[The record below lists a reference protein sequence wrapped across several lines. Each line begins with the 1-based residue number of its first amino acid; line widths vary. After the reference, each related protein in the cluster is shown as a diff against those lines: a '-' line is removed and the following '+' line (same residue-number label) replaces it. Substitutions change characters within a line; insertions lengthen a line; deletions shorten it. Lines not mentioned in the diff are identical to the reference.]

1 MRAVRSVRIDAPTDR
16 VFGYLTEVERHPEW
30 AGNPLTVRLT
40 SGAPLRVGS
49 TWESTGRRLGT
60 HVDRVVVV
68 ELDPERRF
76 AYEAEGDAGRW
87 RSTFTLRPDGAA
99 TVLHRE
105 MRSLRL
111 TWFTRALAPMILLT
125 NGVEL
130 AGNLRKIK
138 SHVERRS

>member
-1 MRAVRSVRIDAPTDR
+1 MHAVRSVRIDAPAAQ
-16 VFGYLTEVERHPEW
+16 VFGYLTEVGRHPEW
-30 AGNPLTVRLT
+30 AGNPLTICLT
-40 SGAPLRVGS
+40 SSAPLRVGS

-60 HVDRVVVV
+60 HLDRVTVV

-76 AYEAEGDAGRW
+76 AYEADGDAGRW
-87 RSTFTLRPDGAA
+87 RSTFTLRADGDA

-125 NGVEL
+125 NGFEL
-130 AGNLRKIK
+130 ARNLRKIK
-138 SHVERRS
+138 ACVEKRP